1 MQNNGNYADSLEK
14 LGGLLDDEIVR
25 PFHIKIELVAGG
37 YIATV
42 TENSDGICVT
52 VTNDRL
58 LEVVNPE
65 DEEVTSA

>member
-14 LGGLLDDEIVR
+14 LEGLLDDEIVR
-25 PFHIKIELVAGG
+25 PFHIKIELVNGG

-42 TENSDGICVT
+42 TENADGICVT